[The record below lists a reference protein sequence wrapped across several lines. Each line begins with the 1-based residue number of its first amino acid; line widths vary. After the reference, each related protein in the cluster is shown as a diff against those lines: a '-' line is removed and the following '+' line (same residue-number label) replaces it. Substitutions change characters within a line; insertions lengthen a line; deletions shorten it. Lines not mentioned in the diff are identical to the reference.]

1 MRHDDSKMVHSFV
14 QTGQNDASY
23 FGAGWNSRNCKQQV
37 KSLNSGK
44 KRETLFECIPFFK
57 RGCVFE
63 SRVMGRFKLVVG
75 TKFDALTEGRTDVEA
90 IANGADLAV
99 WQCASLLVVSVITNS
114 EQ

>member
-1 MRHDDSKMVHSFV
+1 
-14 QTGQNDASY
+14 
-23 FGAGWNSRNCKQQV
+23 
-37 KSLNSGK
+37 
-44 KRETLFECIPFFK
+44 
-57 RGCVFE
+57 
-63 SRVMGRFKLVVG
+63 MGRFKLVVG